1 MDHDKFVTP
10 KEACKIAHVQLGTLR
25 SWEEAG
31 KIRTYRTAGGHR
43 RYHRDD
49 LTQTSD
55 SEESEEGNRKG
66 FCYARVSTRGQ
77 KEDLER
83 QIAILGEEYKSYELV
98 RDIGSGL
105 NYKRKGFKY
114 LLDQAIKGNI
124 RELVVTHK
132 DRLCRFGF
140 DMLEGI
146 IRDYS
151 HGKIV
156 VLNNKETSPEQEL
169 SDDIIS
175 IITVFSARLHGLRS
189 HANKNRIQAKKEERE
204 RMSGKQHENDK
215 VQVDSNEE

>member
-1 MDHDKFVTP
+1 MEHDKFVTP

-25 SWEEAG
+25 TWEDSG

-55 SEESEEGNRKG
+55 SEESKESTKKG

-83 QIAILGEEYKSYELV
+83 QVTILGEEYESYELV
-98 RDIGSGL
+98 QDIGSGL

-114 LLDQAIKGNI
+114 ILDQAIRGNI
-124 RELVVTHK
+124 KELVVTHK

-175 IITVFSARLHGLRS
+175 IITVFSGRLYGLRS
-189 HANKNRIQAKKEERE
+189 HTNRKRIQERKEERQK
-204 RMSGKQHENDK
+204 MSGNEYENDK
-215 VQVDSNEE
+215 VQTSSDEC